1 MLFKEKRKESDRQI
15 GRKRKIPLSRERE
28 RKRKRKKGNS
38 LENLTVINFV
48 CDILYVQEVVINFT

>member
-28 RKRKRKKGNS
+28 RERERGRR
-38 LENLTVINFV
+38 E
-48 CDILYVQEVVINFT
+48 ILWRI